1 MIIPIQCFTCGKQ
14 IGHLWEKYLEKLQ
27 EEYDG
32 KENLKKAVILK
43 TKTNSNIINKNKK
56 TINNSSGLL
65 SNKMLNRFESNG
77 KAIIYSLKN

>member
-14 IGHLWEKYLEKLQ
+14 IGHLWDKYLEKLQ

-43 TKTNSNIINKNKK
+43 TDVVDLIKNNQSIEDKSL
-56 TINNSSGLL
+56 TELGL
-65 SNKMLNRFESNG
+65 KRYCCRRMFVTHVDICE
-77 KAIIYSLKN
+77 KI

>member
-43 TKTNSNIINKNKK
+43 TDVVDMIKNNQSVEDKTLNEL
-56 TINNSSGLL
+56 GL
-65 SNKMLNRFESNG
+65 KRYCCRRMFVTHVDICE
-77 KAIIYSLKN
+77 KI

>member
-32 KENLKKAVILK
+32 KENLKKQL
-43 TKTNSNIINKNKK
+43 
-56 TINNSSGLL
+56 
-65 SNKMLNRFESNG
+65 F
-77 KAIIYSLKN
+77 

>member
-43 TKTNSNIINKNKK
+43 TDVVDLIKNNQSVEDKTL
-56 TINNSSGLL
+56 TELGL
-65 SNKMLNRFESNG
+65 KRYCCRRMFVTHVDICE
-77 KAIIYSLKN
+77 KI

>member
-43 TKTNSNIINKNKK
+43 TDAVDMIKNNQSVEDKTLNEL
-56 TINNSSGLL
+56 GL
-65 SNKMLNRFESNG
+65 KRYCCRRMFVAHVDICE
-77 KAIIYSLKN
+77 KI

>member
-14 IGHLWEKYLEKLQ
+14 IAHLWEKYLEKLQ

-43 TKTNSNIINKNKK
+43 TDVVDLIKNNRSIEDKSL
-56 TINNSSGLL
+56 TELGL
-65 SNKMLNRFESNG
+65 KRYCCRRMFVAHVDICE
-77 KAIIYSLKN
+77 KI

>member
-43 TKTNSNIINKNKK
+43 TDVVDLIKNNQSIEDKSL
-56 TINNSSGLL
+56 TELGL
-65 SNKMLNRFESNG
+65 KRYCCRRMFVTHVDICE
-77 KAIIYSLKN
+77 KI

>member
-43 TKTNSNIINKNKK
+43 TDAVDMIKNNQSIEDKSL
-56 TINNSSGLL
+56 TELGL
-65 SNKMLNRFESNG
+65 KRYCCRRMMVAHVDICE
-77 KAIIYSLKN
+77 KI

>member
-43 TKTNSNIINKNKK
+43 TDVVDMIKNNQSIEDKSL
-56 TINNSSGLL
+56 TELGL
-65 SNKMLNRFESNG
+65 KRYCCRRMMVAHVDICE
-77 KAIIYSLKN
+77 KI

>member
-1 MIIPIQCFTCGKQ
+1 MGVASGLIASKYNSSGLII
-14 IGHLWEKYLEKLQ
+14 
-27 EEYDG
+27 
-32 KENLKKAVILK
+32 NKAVILK
-43 TKTNSNIINKNKK
+43 SKTNSNIINKNKK

>member
-43 TKTNSNIINKNKK
+43 TDAVDMIKNNQSVEDKTLNEL
-56 TINNSSGLL
+56 GL
-65 SNKMLNRFESNG
+65 KRYCCRRMFVTHVDICE
-77 KAIIYSLKN
+77 KI